1 MTHLALP
8 LGRVETRA
16 GLNSFL
22 ERTVPPGEEPAAERV
37 ELVERNT
44 ELAKAREQLRLDLA
58 MDRVVDPLV
67 RRRLDVPIRPADA
80 DDLCDLPSV
89 PGGSV
94 T

>member
-1 MTHLALP
+1 MTHLALA
-8 LGRVETRA
+8 LVRVEARA

-22 ERTVPPGEEPAAERV
+22 ERAVSPGKEPAAKRV

-67 RRRLDVPIRPADA
+67 RRRLDVSVRLADA
-80 DDLCDLPSV
+80 DDLGDFPPVSSY
-89 PGGSV
+89 G
-94 T
+94 